1 MTLPSPMTAPAPALT
16 GAGLGRSFGAH
27 HAVVHADIALHPG
40 RITGLVGPNG
50 AGKTTL
56 LLMLAGLLA
65 PDRGVITM
73 GGGGMPAVVD
83 PQTMRGHIGWMPDV
97 FGTWESLTP
106 REILVAFARLN
117 GVDRAAADQRAREL
131 LAHVHL
137 AEFTDHPAS
146 GLSRGQKQR
155 LGLARALVN
164 HPRILLLDEPASGMD
179 PRSRIEL
186 RTQLRAVADAGAAV
200 LVSSHI
206 LGELE
211 EMVDDVVMMTGGH
224 TRVPAPTTAARWRVR
239 LVDQPADQAVVV
251 ELADDAAA
259 AAYLAHHLGQG
270 APIAEFTRLHSG
282 LERAYLDLDA
292 DRT

>member
-1 MTLPSPMTAPAPALT
+1 MARA
-16 GAGLGRSFGAH
+16 FGGH
-27 HAVVHADIALHPG
+27 HAVVGADIALHRG
-40 RITGLVGPNG
+40 RVTGLVGPNG

-56 LLMLAGLLA
+56 LLMLAGLLRPDTGTILLDGA
-65 PDRGVITM
+65 PAE
-73 GGGGMPAVVD
+73 PAAA
-83 PQTMRGHIGWMPDV
+83 RARIGWMPDV

-106 REILVAFARLN
+106 REILTAFARLH
-117 GVDRAAADQRAREL
+117 GADAAAADLRAREL
-131 LAHVHL
+131 LHQVHL
-137 AEFTDHPAS
+137 VEFTDAPAS

-164 HPRILLLDEPASGMD
+164 RPQILLLDEPASGMD

-186 RTQLRAVADAGAAV
+186 RAHLRAVADAGAAV

-211 EMVDDVVMMTGGH
+211 EMADDVVMMTGGR
-224 TRVPAPTTAARWRVR
+224 TRVPPPTTASRWRIR
-239 LVDQPADQAVVV
+239 LVDQAPDAAHIV

-259 AAYLAHHLGQG
+259 AAYLAHYVRQDI
-270 APIAEFTRLHSG
+270 PIAEFTRLGTG
-282 LERAYLDLDA
+282 LEQAYLDLDA

>member
-1 MTLPSPMTAPAPALT
+1 MTAHPPALT
-16 GAGLGRSFGAH
+16 GTGLARSFGTH

-40 RITGLVGPNG
+40 TITGLVGPNG

-65 PDRGVITM
+65 PDRGVIAT
-73 GGGGMPAVVD
+73 GDGTVD
-83 PQTMRGHIGWMPDV
+83 PQAVRARIGWMPDV

-106 REILVAFARLN
+106 REILVAFGRLN
-117 GVDRAAADQRAREL
+117 GVDRATADQRAREL
-131 LAHVHL
+131 LAQVHL
-137 AEFTDHPAS
+137 VEFTDHPAS

-155 LGLARALVN
+155 LGLARALVH

-186 RTQLRAVADAGAAV
+186 RGQLRAVADAGAAV

-206 LGELE
+206 LSELD

-224 TRVPAPTTAARWRVR
+224 TRAPAPSAMARWRVR
-239 LVDQPADQAVVV
+239 LVNQQADQAVVV
-251 ELADDAAA
+251 ELADDTAA
-259 AAYLAHHLGQG
+259 AAYLAHYVTQG
-270 APIAEFTRLHSG
+270 TPVAEFTRLG
-282 LERAYLDLDA
+282 NALEQAYLDLNA